1 MSGLTDLNHDVFT
14 MSRTHLGARAV
25 TFTAGAT
32 FVATLGAAG
41 DLSLLPAA
49 AMVGAVLL
57 ATWHPHTLFPV
68 LAIAYLVT
76 NWITLMPGT
85 WTVWTLPAALC
96 LLVLHAGAAV
106 CAAVP
111 AQAPLPAP
119 VWATTGRRV
128 GVVAGFTM
136 AVWILSAVI
145 EGTDVG
151 SGVVPAVAALAVLG
165 LALGV
170 HYRLFVRPQADSLR

>member
-1 MSGLTDLNHDVFT
+1 MSGLKVLNHDVFT
-14 MSRTHLGARAV
+14 MSRTHLGARAA
-25 TFTAGAT
+25 TFTAGAA

-41 DLSLLPAA
+41 DLALLPAV

-76 NWITLMPGT
+76 NWVALVPGT
-85 WTVWTLPAALC
+85 WTLWTLLAALC
-96 LLVLHAGAAV
+96 LLVLHTGAAV

-119 VWATTGRRV
+119 VWTMTGRRV
-128 GVVAGFTM
+128 GVVAGFTVV
-136 AVWILSAVI
+136 VWVLSAVI
-145 EGTDVG
+145 EQADAG
-151 SGVVPAVAALAVLG
+151 SGIVPALAALAVLG

-170 HYRLFVRPQADSLR
+170 HYRLFVRRQADSLR